1 MILVSII
8 RGFRKE
14 SVRANL
20 VRHGGNAVQLLQ
32 GLFQQFGK
40 EQAVTKV
47 DEDPT
52 SCISLD

>member
-8 RGFRKE
+8 GGFRKE

-40 EQAVTKV
+40 EQVVTKV
-47 DEDPT
+47 DGDPT
-52 SCISLD
+52 SCISLA